1 MEVVAESVI
10 DQIEPVCSVCIANY
24 NGRDYIDRCLQSVK
38 DQDCAFPLEIIVH
51 DDASTDGSVN
61 HVREIYPDVVLIESK
76 QNVGFC
82 VSNNRMAACARGRF
96 ILLLNNDAELFPDA
110 IRTLHT
116 EALSHKE
123 GAILGLPQYEASTGC
138 LIDLGSLLDPFLNPM
153 PNLDPYRGEVGMVI
167 GACLW
172 LPRRLWDELGGFPDW
187 FESLA
192 EDMYLCCRAR
202 LKGYSVRVIPRS
214 GFRHWV
220 GSSLGGGKVI
230 ETRLS
235 TTRKR
240 RALSERNKSYVM
252 VACYPTPFFELL
264 FPLHVFLLLFEGV
277 VLSAIKGRPDLL
289 QSIYL
294 PCLRS
299 LWTNRHLLRRVR
311 RDVQSSR
318 RIPGIQFFS
327 VFLMIP
333 HKLRM
338 FFKHGLPSIR

>member
-1 MEVVAESVI
+1 MEVAAESLN
-10 DQIEPVCSVCIANY
+10 DQIRPVCSVCIANY
-24 NGRDYIDRCLQSVK
+24 NGKDYIDRCLQSVQE
-38 DQDCAFPLEIIVH
+38 QDCSFPIEIIVH
-51 DDASTDGSVN
+51 DDASIDGSVEYI
-61 HVREIYPDVVLIESK
+61 RENYPDVVLIESK

-82 VSNNRMAACARGRF
+82 VSNNRMVARARGRY
-96 ILLLNNDAELFPDA
+96 ILLLNNDAELFADA
-110 IRTLHT
+110 VRTLHA
-116 EALSHKE
+116 EALSQKDS
-123 GAILGLPQYEASTGC
+123 AILGLPQYEASSGR
-138 LIDLGSLLDPFLNPM
+138 LIDLGSLFDPFLNPI
-153 PNLDPYRGEVGMVI
+153 PNLDSCRTEVGMVI

-202 LKGYSVRVIPRS
+202 LEGYPVRVIACS

-230 ETRLS
+230 ETGLS

-240 RALSERNKSYVM
+240 RTLSERNKSYVM
-252 VACYPTPFFELL
+252 LICYPTPFFELL

-277 VLSAIKGRPDLL
+277 VLSALKTRPDLI

-299 LWTNRHLLRRVR
+299 LWTNRHRLRRVR

-318 RIPGIQFFS
+318 RIRGIQFFS